1 MAFKINTFLVVFLL
15 LIFKSQTTFA
25 QTEAIK
31 QIDSINDL
39 PYQFKISNTAK
50 SLKIYQENLAK
61 AQKIDYKIGV
71 ANAYSNLGLIYYFQ
85 GKYDL
90 NTQFMLK
97 ANRLF
102 QQLNLKD
109 KQANCLAEYGYQLKR
124 RDMNAAVNYMQKG
137 MKLAESIK
145 SEAILSGIYDN
156 YGVLKEMQNQLD
168 SALFFYNKSL
178 KIKENANDNFGI
190 PYSVNKIALIK
201 LMQNKPSEAKS
212 LLDIAY
218 KIRTEIN
225 DVYGIAESLNFYG
238 FYFKKNKDDAQ
249 AVRYFNQA
257 IAWSKKH
264 NFPYLTQDNYK
275 QLSSVY
281 ERNEDFRNA
290 FKMFKNHT
298 ETKDSILNIDIRNK
312 QAELDTAYETEQKE
326 KEILIQKAKVAEKNL
341 WILGGFSLAVI
352 AILIGFLL
360 LNKQKQK
367 TLQLVKENELK
378 DALLKIETQNKLQ
391 EQRLRISRDLH
402 DNIGSQL
409 TFIISTIDNLKYGLK
424 DKDEKIINKLTN
436 LSGFTKETISELRDT
451 IWAMNK
457 DEISF
462 EDLKIRISNFI
473 ENAQIA
479 SNGIDFEFSCK
490 GDFAPVSLTSVEGIN
505 SYRIIQESINNAL
518 KHANASKVSVEVL
531 CQNESIEIKIEDN
544 GIGFDETQ
552 TGLGN
557 GLSNLKKRAKELNGE
572 ILVTSQINK
581 GTKVVLKFNKK

>member
-312 QAELDTAYETEQKE
+312 QAELDTAYEGK
-326 KEILIQKAKVAEKNL
+326 
-341 WILGGFSLAVI
+341 G
-352 AILIGFLL
+352 
-360 LNKQKQK
+360 
-367 TLQLVKENELK
+367 
-378 DALLKIETQNKLQ
+378 
-391 EQRLRISRDLH
+391 
-402 DNIGSQL
+402 
-409 TFIISTIDNLKYGLK
+409 
-424 DKDEKIINKLTN
+424 
-436 LSGFTKETISELRDT
+436 
-451 IWAMNK
+451 
-457 DEISF
+457 
-462 EDLKIRISNFI
+462 NF
-473 ENAQIA
+473 
-479 SNGIDFEFSCK
+479 
-490 GDFAPVSLTSVEGIN
+490 N
-505 SYRIIQESINNAL
+505 SKS
-518 KHANASKVSVEVL
+518 
-531 CQNESIEIKIEDN
+531 
-544 GIGFDETQ
+544 
-552 TGLGN
+552 
-557 GLSNLKKRAKELNGE
+557 
-572 ILVTSQINK
+572 
-581 GTKVVLKFNKK
+581 